1 MVEILT
7 VIEIAAVI
15 LGLLSVYLTTKE
27 NIWCWPTGIAMVIL
41 YIIVFYNAR
50 LYSDMLENFIYI
62 FMQGFGWYYWIYGKN
77 GTEKNKVPVTRMV
90 MKSVFIWASIITIAT
105 IVVGYFMSSHT
116 NADFAYL
123 DALTTVMSLAAQWFL
138 SIKLIE
144 SWILWI
150 TVDVIST
157 NIYAMKGLYFTAG
170 LYGLFLILATMGLV
184 KWYKSMKKQKALS

>member
-50 LYSDMLENFIYI
+50 LCSDMLENFVYI
-62 FMQGFGWYYWIYGKN
+62 FMQGFGWYYWIYGKKDT
-77 GTEKNKVPVTRMV
+77 GKNNVPVTRMV

-105 IVVGYFMSSHT
+105 IVVGYFMSAHT

-184 KWYKSMKKQKALS
+184 KWYKSMKKHKASS

>member
-50 LYSDMLENFIYI
+50 LYSDMLENFVYI

-77 GTEKNKVPVTRMV
+77 NAEKNKVPVTRMV

-157 NIYAMKGLYFTAG
+157 NIYALKGLYFTAG
-170 LYGLFLILATMGLV
+170 LYGLFLILAITGLV
-184 KWYKSMKKQKALS
+184 KWYKSMKKHKVSS